1 MSVWRVPLGCTA
13 NTERRLQTLLDPG
26 EAARA
31 ARFATPDLRRRY
43 VVSHG
48 VLRLIL
54 STCTGWVPAAIAI
67 AAGARGKPFIPGGPH
82 FSLSHA
88 DDVALV
94 AVAARGPIGVDVE
107 GIRPELRLAE
117 FARDL
122 VPAREV
128 EAIEAMPR
136 ERRERAWFQAWTRW
150 EAIAKATEDGELA
163 PIETQDLAVDDA
175 HVGAVAAGPWA
186 ARIVYQ
192 TL

>member
-1 MSVWRVPLGCTA
+1 MSVWRVPLRCTA
-13 NTERRLQTLLDPG
+13 STERRLQTLLDPG

-54 STCTGWVPAAIAI
+54 STCTGRAPRAIAI
-67 AAGARGKPFIPGGPH
+67 AAGARGKPFISGGPH
-82 FSLSHA
+82 FSLSHS

-107 GIRPELRLAE
+107 GIRPGLRIDE
-117 FARDL
+117 FAREL
-122 VPAREV
+122 VRARDV
-128 EAIEAMPR
+128 ADIEAMPSD
-136 ERRERAWFQAWTRW
+136 RRERAWFQAWTRW
-150 EAIAKATEDGELA
+150 EAIAKAADDGGPARL
-163 PIETQDLAVDDA
+163 ETQDLDVDDA

-186 ARIVYQ
+186 TRIVYQ
-192 TL
+192 TI

>member
-1 MSVWRVPLGCTA
+1 VSVWRVPLGCTA
-13 NTERRLQTLLDPG
+13 STERRLQTLLDPG

-31 ARFATPDLRRRY
+31 ARFATPDLRRCY

-54 STCTGWVPAAIAI
+54 STCTGQAPGAIMI
-67 AAGARGKPFIPGGPH
+67 AAGARGKPFIAGGPH
-82 FSLSHA
+82 FSLSHS

-94 AVAARGPIGVDVE
+94 AVAARGTVGVDVE

-122 VPAREV
+122 LPAREV
-128 EAIEAMPR
+128 ADIEAMPR

-150 EAIAKATEDGELA
+150 EAIAKAADDRGPA
-163 PIETQDLAVDDA
+163 PLETRDLDVDDA
-175 HVGAVAAGPWA
+175 HVGALAAGPWA
-186 ARIVYQ
+186 TRIVYQ

>member
-13 NTERRLQTLLDPG
+13 STERRLQTLLDSG

-31 ARFATPDLRRRY
+31 ARFATTDLRRRY

-48 VLRLIL
+48 VLRVIL
-54 STCTGWVPAAIAI
+54 SAFTGRAPEAIAI
-67 AAGARGKPFIPGGPH
+67 ASGARGKPFTPGGPH

-107 GIRPELRLAE
+107 AIRPELRLAE

-128 EAIEAMPR
+128 EAIEAMPSD
-136 ERRERAWFQAWTRW
+136 RRERAWFQAWTRW
-150 EAIAKATEDGELA
+150 EAIAKAAEDAGPA
-163 PIETQDLAVDDA
+163 PLETQDLDVGDA

-186 ARIVYQ
+186 TRVVYQ

>member
-1 MSVWRVPLGCTA
+1 MSVWRVPLGCA
-13 NTERRLQTLLDPG
+13 ASTERRLQTLLDPG

-54 STCTGWVPAAIAI
+54 STCTGRAPWAIAI
-67 AAGARGKPFIPGGPH
+67 AAGARGKPFVSGGPH

-94 AVAARGPIGVDVE
+94 AVAKRGPIGVDVE
-107 GIRPELRLAE
+107 GIRPELRLPE

-122 VPAREV
+122 LPAREV
-128 EAIEAMPR
+128 EDIDALPR

-150 EAIAKATEDGELA
+150 EAIAKAGEDAGPA
-163 PIETQDLAVDDA
+163 PLETRDLDVDDA

-186 ARIVYQ
+186 TRIVYQ